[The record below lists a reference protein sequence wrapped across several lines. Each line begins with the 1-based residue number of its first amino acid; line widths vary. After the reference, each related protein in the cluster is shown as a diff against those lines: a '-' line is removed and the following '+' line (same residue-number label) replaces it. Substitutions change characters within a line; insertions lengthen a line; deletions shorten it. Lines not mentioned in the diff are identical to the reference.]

1 MQPYHELVADVMRDV
16 RRLRE
21 EYGTSPC
28 PANCFDCCKNTA
40 TMAISEVEA
49 QDLKL
54 GLDALPPEIRAHI
67 CQKAERSIGRIEALG
82 YDAANIT
89 QESGMDVLAVLKGTP
104 EAECPML
111 IGGVC
116 TVYEHRPVICRVW
129 GYPLDNG
136 RELACCHKT
145 FIGQRRDYKPL
156 NYAHYWRQCR
166 ALSEELGATRKT
178 PNCYLVGAL
187 LGSDASASSRKN

>member
-1 MQPYHELVADVMRDV
+1 MRTYGELVTDITRDV
-16 RRLRE
+16 RRLRG
-21 EYGTSPC
+21 EYGRLPC
-28 PANCFDCCKNTA
+28 PADCFDCCKNTA

-49 QDLKL
+49 RALQE

-67 CQKAERSIGRIEALG
+67 HQKAERTISRLEALG
-82 YDAANIT
+82 YDVVNAT
-89 QESGMDVLAVLKGTP
+89 PESGMTVLETIRGTP

-116 TVYEHRPVICRVW
+116 AVYEHRPVICRVW

-145 FIGQRRDYKPL
+145 FIGRRRDYKPL

-166 ALSEELGATRKT
+166 ALSEALGAARKT
-178 PNCYLVGAL
+178 PNCYVVRSL
-187 LGSDASASSRKN
+187 LASASSRKN

>member
-1 MQPYHELVADVMRDV
+1 MRTYHELVVEVTRDV

-21 EYGTSPC
+21 ENGKSPC
-28 PANCFDCCKNTA
+28 PVDCFDCCKNTA

-49 QDLKL
+49 RSLQV

-67 CQKAERSIGRIEALG
+67 GQKAERTIARIEALG
-82 YDAANIT
+82 HDVANIT
-89 QESGMDVLAVLKGTP
+89 PEAGMDVLETLKGTP

-116 TVYEHRPVICRVW
+116 AVYEHRPVICRVW

-145 FIGQRRDYKPL
+145 FIGRRRDYIPL
-156 NYAHYWRQCR
+156 NYAHYWRRCR
-166 ALSEELGATRKT
+166 AMSEELGAVRKK
-178 PNCYLVGAL
+178 PNCYVVRSL
-187 LGSDASASSRKN
+187 LSSASSRKN